1 VAWGFGPTYGHPSNR
16 DNRVVTNV
24 SGDNAQRGWSVWV
37 YKNGNGTESQGRVF
51 EQGNGNTRLFVAGT
65 ALSDFIRFD
74 RTLFGGGAAN
84 YRFVGPQLNEWT
96 HYWIYQNAT
105 GAGTH
110 PAPDVYRNGIQVAVS
125 VVATASGT
133 WSNSVQQYNI
143 GNGVATTS
151 ATNREWDG
159 AVSDF
164 AIYASALTTNEIM
177 SLARGNPPY
186 LVNPRALIVHLPLE
200 GVSVSGGAAY
210 GIQKQADASAIGAQ
224 RFYGGPP
231 VTPLTLVFNRA
242 ALNVA
247 AVSTS
252 DLTVVSDEQGHT
264 VAAPTQT
271 QSHVLV
277 NVAATQGHTTTAPF
291 LIESIAGVPSTM
303 GHTVAAPTLTP
314 PLEIANASIGNV
326 FRALRLTQTHSLSP
340 QAADQISTASVAG
353 LGGIPV
359 SMGVAN
365 AETLPEVADYNIGDK
380 PIGQWTVGTDYVA
393 ATANAAGY
401 VALQQNLLNFRLAN
415 GFWGFTTTAPDFNQ
429 TASTVGVANAEQGE
443 TADPV
448 DFTQDHTLV
457 SVSAESGF
465 TVAAPAIT
473 QPSAELGIVVPNTM
487 GIEVAAPDLTILGQ
501 SLGVAASEVGYTVAA
516 PNLFLIPNTPT
527 PAIRIF
533 IPAAEDRTMTVRTED
548 RSFAIAA

>member
-1 VAWGFGPTYGHPSNR
+1 VARGFGT
-16 DNRVVTNV
+16 
-24 SGDNAQRGWSVWV
+24 VW
-37 YKNGNGTESQGRVF
+37 GTGALD
-51 EQGNGNTRLFVAGT
+51 RLETSFSAHST
-65 ALSDFIRFD
+65 ALSVSFWLYFEASGRYVVNKGLDCRIGY
-74 RTLFGGGAAN
+74 TGGNAYFYQRNTWTSGARSFN
-84 YRFVGPQLNEWT
+84 IPRGTINVWE
-96 HYWIYQNAT
+96 HYLVVDENDSPTKGIL
-105 GAGTH
+105 
-110 PAPDVYRNGIQVAVS
+110 VYRDGVRV
-125 VVATASGT
+125 TASQFDTPDAPYAAQTG
-133 WSNSVQQYNI
+133 NLNI
-143 GNGVATTS
+143 GNRSGTS
-151 ATNREWDG
+151 AGGSDAWQG
-159 AVSDF
+159 ALGPLAVWST
-164 AIYASALTTNEIM
+164 APSTAVAENMAMAL
-177 SLARGNPPY
+177 SQGAPPY
-186 LVNPRALIVHLPLE
+186 RVYAVDQLQIWQELDTGDAAEPIRGGQQAPTGTVSAFGAPVVTGDIGGPGTKAYLPWQFGSFL
-200 GVSVSGGAAY
+200 GAA
-210 GIQKQADASAIGAQ
+210 A
-224 RFYGGPP
+224 
-231 VTPLTLVFNRA
+231 
-242 ALNVA
+242 
-247 AVSTS
+247 STS
-252 DLTVVSDEQGHT
+252 ELTAVSDEQGHT

-277 NVAATQGHTTTAPF
+277 NVAATQGHTATAPF

-303 GHTVAAPTLTP
+303 GHTVAAPTLTR
-314 PLEIANASIGNV
+314 PLVVVNASIGNV
-326 FRALRLTQTHSLSP
+326 FKALRLTQTHSLSP
-340 QAADQISTASVAG
+340 QSADQVSTASVAG
-353 LGGIPV
+353 LGGIPL

-393 ATANAAGY
+393 ATANTAGY

-448 DFTQDHTLV
+448 DFTQVHTLV
-457 SVSAESGF
+457 AVSADAGF

-473 QPSAELGIVVPNTM
+473 QPSAELGVVVPNTM

-533 IPAAEDRTMTVRTED
+533 TPAAEDRTLTVRTED